1 MKIERLINEGIATF
15 TAVFVGVS
23 VAKLLYQEN
32 NLSGSAIVAT
42 AFFLA
47 LIIGLLYYLYGS
59 STTVHINPL
68 ISLAYFM
75 NEEISFIELLVLWS
89 VQFFAA
95 LIAVLIILAVIGP
108 INDSY
113 CSISSF
119 GSVVIEIIITFLFVL
134 FFLILVS
141 RKGFSAT
148 SCLIIGFLLFASIL
162 FLRPLN
168 DSLLNPFITLTD
180 NLFQKSLSSEVWLT
194 MLGGIFGTLL
204 AVGAFQYFFTKRRK
218 SIKNNRRNNSLDEE
232 MALRDDIQEE
242 EIII

>member
-1 MKIERLINEGIATF
+1 
-15 TAVFVGVS
+15 
-23 VAKLLYQEN
+23 
-32 NLSGSAIVAT
+32 
-42 AFFLA
+42 
-47 LIIGLLYYLYGS
+47 
-59 STTVHINPL
+59 
-68 ISLAYFM
+68 M